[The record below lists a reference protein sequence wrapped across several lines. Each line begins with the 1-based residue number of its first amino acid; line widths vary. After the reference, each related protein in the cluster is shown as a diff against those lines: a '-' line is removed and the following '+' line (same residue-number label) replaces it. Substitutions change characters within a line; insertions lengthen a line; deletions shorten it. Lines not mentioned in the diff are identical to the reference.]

1 MLSEAKHLSVKTG
14 SVAAPGTAARSRP
27 CVTYFGYAALESA
40 GGVTL
45 SFEELIYDWNTVG
58 GREIPAG
65 RRGMLDD
72 ETLRDG
78 LQNPSVRDPTIEEKI
93 EILHLMEALGIDTV
107 NIGLP
112 GAGPRAY
119 ADTEALAREI
129 AGSRM
134 KIRPNCAA
142 RTHQNDIR
150 PIIEISERVGIP
162 IEAATFLGSSPIRRL
177 VEDWTVEHLQRTTE
191 EAVKFAAAA
200 GLPVMYVTEDTTRTD
215 PETVKALYTTAIRCG
230 ARSLVFCDTVG
241 HATPRGAYN
250 LIRFAIENVVKPSG
264 EKMRVDWHGHNDRG
278 LAIANS
284 IAAIAAG
291 ADQVHASAISL
302 GERVG
307 NTPME
312 LMLVNLRLMGLID
325 RDLSRLKEYSETV
338 ARATHTVIPPNY
350 PVVGRDAFRTA
361 TGVHAAAIVKAYR
374 KKDEHLANSIYSGVP
389 SHLFGLEQ
397 IIEIG
402 PLSGRSNV
410 IYWLEKRDIPVTD
423 DLVDR
428 IYNAAKQASR
438 VLTEEQILALI
449 SGVAERR

>member
-1 MLSEAKHLSVKTG
+1 MRH
-14 SVAAPGTAARSRP
+14 
-27 CVTYFGYAALESA
+27 
-40 GGVTL
+40 
-45 SFEELIYDWNTVG
+45 ELIHDWNTYTG
-58 GREIPAG
+58 AEIPTT
-65 RRGMLDD
+65 RRVALND

-78 LQNPSVRDPTIEEKI
+78 LQNPSVRDPSIAEKI
-93 EILHLMEALGIDTV
+93 EILHLMESLGIDTV

-129 AGSRM
+129 VTSGM

-142 RTHQNDIR
+142 RTLKNDIQ
-150 PIIEISERVGIP
+150 PIIEISEKVGRP

-177 VEDWTVEHLQRTTE
+177 VEDWTVDHLQRTTE
-191 EAVKFAAAA
+191 DAVKFATSA
-200 GLPVMYVTEDTTRTD
+200 GLPVMYVTEDTIRTD
-215 PETVKALYTTAIRCG
+215 PSTVVTLYSTAIRAG
-230 ARSLVFCDTVG
+230 AHAVVLCDTVG

-250 LIRFAIENVVKPSG
+250 LVNFVIEEVVKPSG
-264 EKMRVDWHGHNDRG
+264 EKIRVDWHGHNDRG

-284 IAAIAAG
+284 LAAIAAG
-291 ADQVHASAISL
+291 ADQVHAAALAL

-312 LMLVNLRLMGLID
+312 LMLVNLRLLGLIEQ
-325 RDLSRLKEYSETV
+325 DLSKLKQYSEAV
-338 ARATHTVIPPNY
+338 SKATRTPVPPNY

-361 TGVHAAAIVKAYR
+361 TGVHAAAIVKAY
-374 KKDEHLANSIYSGVP
+374 KKGDQELANSIYSGVP

-410 IYWLEKRDIPVTD
+410 LYWLEKRSVPASDE
-423 DLVDR
+423 LVDR
-428 IYNAAKQASR
+428 IFAAAKQAER
-438 VLTEEQILALI
+438 VMTEEEIQTIIA
-449 SGVAERR
+449 SAAAPAKTR